1 MKMAD
6 IGRDPSEWSNARM
19 TSVGL
24 SIAGG
29 VAGAFTGALVAAAN
43 GGGRPPRRVYSA
55 KQSRLSTE
63 KVHELELH
71 LASLL
76 LRHRIDQLGERDR
89 EIAEL
94 KEEIAYERYLRA
106 RGR

>member
-1 MKMAD
+1 MKMSD
-6 IGRDPSEWSNARM
+6 IGRDPSEWSNGRM
-19 TSVGL
+19 TNVGL

-43 GGGRPPRRVYSA
+43 GGGRPPGRGYSA
-55 KQSRLSTE
+55 KKARKSAE
-63 KVHELELH
+63 EVHELELH
-71 LASLL
+71 LSSLL
-76 LRHRIDQLGERDR
+76 LKHRIGQLGERDR

-94 KEEIAYERYLRA
+94 KEEIAYERYLRL